1 MNSKLFLGIILLFVI
16 ISNMTFTIIEGVCN
30 YDDETSIGRKDASAA
45 DDGNAAP
52 GVAGSSGSPVK
63 GRSEEECLE
72 ATNVENQMKLKDVQK
87 KLNELKNIVA
97 NVKNGVYGN
106 TKQIKKN
113 KLANSQM
120 KSAVGDGD
128 MDEEDKKAA
137 AKQDAAICDKYPVSC
152 S

>member
-16 ISNMTFTIIEGVCN
+16 ISNMTFTIVEGVCN
-30 YDDETSIGRKDASAA
+30 YDDETSIGET

-52 GVAGSSGSPVK
+52 GAAGSSGSPVK

-72 ATNVENQMKLKDVQK
+72 STNVENQMKLKDVQK
-87 KLNELKNIVA
+87 KLSELKNIVA

>member
-16 ISNMTFTIIEGVCN
+16 ISNMTFTIVEGVCN
-30 YDDETSIGRKDASAA
+30 YDDETSIGET

-52 GVAGSSGSPVK
+52 GAASSSGSPVK

-87 KLNELKNIVA
+87 KLSELKNIVA